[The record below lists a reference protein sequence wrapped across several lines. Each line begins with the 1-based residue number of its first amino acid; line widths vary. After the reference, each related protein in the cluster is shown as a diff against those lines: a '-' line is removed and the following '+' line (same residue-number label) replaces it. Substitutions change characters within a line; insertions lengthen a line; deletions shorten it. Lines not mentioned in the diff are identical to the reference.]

1 MEGRM
6 ETYKVLRKIDY
17 LRTAVDNIAREAMRI
32 IPPVTR
38 ETNIQLV
45 TRETSGEQR
54 PIVGVDELFDEQIK
68 RIDGLAEILHV
79 HAVIK

>member
-32 IPPVTR
+32 IPP
-38 ETNIQLV
+38 V

>member
-68 RIDGLAEILHV
+68 RRDGLAEILHV